1 MNQVVKEILRQKKK
15 KELMEREFYN
25 IRSLLGYS
33 WAMFFILLGGRQGGK
48 SYSVA
53 DFCTRDK
60 IKNRDNS
67 RFYWLRLKP
76 KQCEK
81 LLNDNAAKLID
92 PDLRKKYKL
101 DLVTNTSSVYRV
113 LKRSAKD
120 KKGNTKIL
128 KKELFCTV
136 LPISTFYDD
145 KGIAFFDKDFDG
157 WYNIVIDEFQREKN
171 EKNTFD
177 IMYSLVNQL
186 ENLVRNTKAK
196 IRVFFLGNTLEE
208 ASDVL
213 CSFNFIPEEYG
224 RYTLVKNKKKL
235 LSFLNE
241 LKACKT
247 DLEKKVVYDKYKNI
261 DFGKRAVIEYI
272 EPSEAYK
279 NMRHGSIADILLP
292 QASTFTNK
300 IETDYSLIKRGR
312 LTTPNYVIKFGK
324 TKDTWFTVWDK
335 NTIAKY
341 NGEHKTVISMRPYL
355 DEIFNVK
362 ARDNIVSQFDF
373 RGFTFRNLITFKQF
387 QKQVE
392 LVKPRK

>member
-1 MNQVVKEILRQKKK
+1 MNKVVKELIRQKKK
-15 KELMEREFYN
+15 MELMNREFYQL
-25 IRSLLGYS
+25 RSLLGYD

-60 IKNRDNS
+60 VKNRDNS

-81 LLNDNAAKLID
+81 LLNDNASKLID

-113 LKRSAKD
+113 LKRTPKD
-120 KKGNTKIL
+120 TKGKTKVL

-235 LSFLNE
+235 VAFLNE

-247 DLEKKVVYDKYKNI
+247 DAEKKVVYDKYKNVK
-261 DFGKRAVIEYI
+261 FGKRAVIDYI

-292 QASTFTNK
+292 EASTFTNK
-300 IETDYSLIKRGR
+300 METDYSLIKRGR
-312 LTTPNYVIKFGK
+312 LNSPNYIIKFGK
-324 TKDTWFTVWDK
+324 TKDTWFTVWDS
-335 NTIAKY
+335 NTVAKY
-341 NGEHKTVISMRPYL
+341 NNEHKTVIAMRPYL

>member
-1 MNQVVKEILRQKKK
+1 MNKVVKEIIRQKKK
-15 KELMEREFYN
+15 KELMNREFYQL
-25 IRSLLGYS
+25 RSLLGYD
-33 WAMFFILLGGRQGGK
+33 WAMFYILLGGRQGGK

-60 IKNRDNS
+60 LKNRDNS

-81 LLNDNAAKLID
+81 LLNDNASKLID

-113 LKRSAKD
+113 LKRTPKD
-120 KKGNTKIL
+120 KKGNTKVL

-235 LSFLNE
+235 VAFLNE

-247 DLEKKVVYDKYKNI
+247 DLEKKAVYDKYKNVK
-261 DFGKRAVIEYI
+261 FGKRAVIDYI

-292 QASTFTNK
+292 EASTFTNK

-312 LTTPNYVIKFGK
+312 LNSPNYIIKFGK
-324 TKDTWFTVWDK
+324 TQDTWFTVWDN
-335 NTIAKY
+335 NTVAKY
-341 NGEHKTVISMRPYL
+341 NGEHKSVISMRPYL

>member
-48 SYSVA
+48 PYSVA
-53 DFCTRDK
+53 DFCSHDK

-81 LLNDNAAKLID
+81 LLNDNASKLID

-113 LKRSAKD
+113 LKRSPKD

-261 DFGKRAVIEYI
+261 DFG
-272 EPSEAYK
+272 
-279 NMRHGSIADILLP
+279 N
-292 QASTFTNK
+292 
-300 IETDYSLIKRGR
+300 
-312 LTTPNYVIKFGK
+312 
-324 TKDTWFTVWDK
+324 
-335 NTIAKY
+335 
-341 NGEHKTVISMRPYL
+341 
-355 DEIFNVK
+355 
-362 ARDNIVSQFDF
+362 
-373 RGFTFRNLITFKQF
+373 
-387 QKQVE
+387 
-392 LVKPRK
+392 